1 MRYRDQRMS
10 ASSSSGGGC
19 HCGGQDSGI
28 SDAAA
33 LAAGAVA
40 GFLLYQAIT
49 MAAAGRRKRS
59 ADDSFPSV
67 FEMTKDIVYAGNR
80 VDSLGRIIR
89 ARRT

>member
-10 ASSSSGGGC
+10 ASSSSHGGGC
-19 HCGGQDSGI
+19 NCGEDSGI

-49 MAAAGRRKRS
+49 MAAAGRRKRA
-59 ADDSFPSV
+59 ADGSYPSV
-67 FEMTKDIVYAGNR
+67 FEMTKDIVYAGNHR
-80 VDSLGRIIR
+80 FKEGR
-89 ARRT
+89 

>member
-1 MRYRDQRMS
+1 MKMRYRDQRMS
-10 ASSSSGGGC
+10 ASSSHGGGC
-19 HCGGQDSGI
+19 NCGQDSGI

-59 ADDSFPSV
+59 NDDSYPSV

-80 VDSLGRIIR
+80 RCKEGR
-89 ARRT
+89 